1 MYRSIKETVIIS
13 SLGTRLRRCIH
24 KRLPFWSRQLGAMTV
39 RINSTVLNNAR
50 ENLSKKSPCRIYSAG
65 ALCDEHRASHT
76 VIMKPRQGA
85 EVRHRVL
92 FRCILHVKVASNLES
107 DFPSLATDATMPL
120 SLKTAR
126 KRKAPVGENNRT
138 EKAPN
143 PPPAI
148 ERSATASSGCSRM
161 VDTARTRAA
170 ASAPGPTRAGPATT
184 AAPLRARRSPAARRG
199 PT

>member
-1 MYRSIKETVIIS
+1 MIIS

-126 KRKAPVGENNRT
+126 KRKAPVGKNNRT

-143 PPPAI
+143 PP
-148 ERSATASSGCSRM
+148 SAHLA
-161 VDTARTRAA
+161 
-170 ASAPGPTRAGPATT
+170 
-184 AAPLRARRSPAARRG
+184 PAARPHTSPSARSPHILRASLATSVRAVRAG
-199 PT
+199 GRRSSGRRPQGRLAAAHAAR